1 METGTNI
8 GKLSKA
14 DKWKKQN
21 FMERLSFVK
30 YWAEYVKS
38 HDDKL
43 WSKAQ
48 KNLID
53 WQFEH
58 ARRFYEYLSKTKEGK
73 ETIKRLREFHVNR

>member
-1 METGTNI
+1 METNTNL
-8 GKLSKA
+8 GKLSKI
-14 DKWKKQN
+14 DEWKKNN

-30 YWAEYVKS
+30 YWAEYVKN

-53 WQFEH
+53 GQFAM
-58 ARRFYEYLSKTKEGK
+58 ARRFYEELAKTKEGK
-73 ETIKRLREFHVNR
+73 ETIKRMKEFQVNR